1 MSFALNPYTAPDF
14 HREPLAGAPD
24 AVLLPAPK
32 DGVAP
37 EGYHAMSIYP
47 EYFKIDGAWL
57 LAEDSRMDCVPVC
70 EDGRIFVR
78 EFRHIRAGDA
88 IVCGRTESGEQ
99 GIYVHTTGFDPAPD
113 GEREL
118 ADAGRHADNFA
129 FRLGRSRETA
139 FSREYDELYELL
151 KHEREHGYVVWV
163 MGPAF

>member
-1 MSFALNPYTAPDF
+1 MAARGRQPHGLRS
-14 HREPLAGAPD
+14 
-24 AVLLPAPK
+24 
-32 DGVAP
+32 
-37 EGYHAMSIYP
+37 
-47 EYFKIDGAWL
+47 
-57 LAEDSRMDCVPVC
+57 VC

-113 GEREL
+113 GEGEL

-139 FSREYDELYELL
+139 FSASTTSSTSR
-151 KHEREHGYVVWV
+151 
-163 MGPAF
+163 

>member
-113 GEREL
+113 GEGEL

-139 FSREYDELYELL
+139 FS
-151 KHEREHGYVVWV
+151 
-163 MGPAF
+163 ASTTSSTSC

>member
-99 GIYVHTTGFDPAPD
+99 GIYVHTTG
-113 GEREL
+113 L
-118 ADAGRHADNFA
+118 SLIHI
-129 FRLGRSRETA
+129 
-139 FSREYDELYELL
+139 
-151 KHEREHGYVVWV
+151 
-163 MGPAF
+163 